1 MVKKSSELC
10 QPIGIQTGD
19 EVQVQMIQ
27 VPYALPSTVLYHNAR
42 LDLIGEKFEFGIKL
56 KQEYSKYEQ

>member
-10 QPIGIQTGD
+10 QPIRIQTVD

-27 VPYALPSTVLYHNAR
+27 LSNALPSTVLYHNAR
-42 LDLIGEKFEFGIKL
+42 LDLIGEKFEFGSKL
-56 KQEYSKYEQ
+56 KQE